1 MAFWGAPLPDEN
13 HKQNATKAAIEMR
26 IALEELN
33 ERLREEGLDQINT
46 GAGINTGDCV
56 VGNFMAAALALITVS
71 LVIASIWLLG

>member
-1 MAFWGAPLPDEN
+1 MGAPLPDEN

-33 ERLREEGLDQINT
+33 ERLEEGLDQINT

-56 VGNFMAAALALITVS
+56 VGNFGSSTPFDAVS